1 MQTDMKTE
9 MNEQWKMQD
18 ILCPSYT
25 YLQMTWKSYAHGC
38 IPGFL
43 TDLVKSY
50 ARDPAAYIVY
60 HAFR

>member
-1 MQTDMKTE
+1 MQTEMETE

-18 ILCPSYT
+18 MTCPSYT
-25 YLQMTWKSYAHGC
+25 YLRMTLKSYAHGC

-50 ARDPAAYIVY
+50 ARLTAAYVVY
-60 HAFR
+60 YALR